1 MWHTIASWLLP
12 FRHFGFR
19 APRAVLALSRRA
31 CCARQRKVKLKGLGH
46 WSRDFIFP
54 EVGANQ
60 HWPYGLVD
68 AEGSEF
74 YARQLDGNFFADVK
88 NSDLF
93 LQALKED
100 AGEKQV
106 DADAHLKTVRLNAK
120 KFMQGSTIVDRESFI
135 QSLTDAIFEDGLL
148 TLVLGGKSV
157 GKSTVI
163 RSVVAN
169 FTQAKRSQRTVVF
182 TDMREMPAKDFFT
195 AVLSTAPPLMAFR
208 SAVSVAGTSIFRR
221 FLAGVLS
228 IVPKVGKLVSD
239 SLARLLDNMD
249 GKMKQEGFVS
259 LVRRAGKGIAII
271 VDEAN
276 IALPRD
282 DDLTEAKASRDA
294 LAEIISI
301 TKQNVKASVVLI
313 SSEHGY
319 PFKLAK
325 AGLNLA
331 DIQDVI
337 IAPEVPPNDMFKM
350 LTGHWGMGYRL
361 ARLFV
366 ATYGGSIHAVY
377 KALGNL
383 INNRKQFYPLGT
395 TSVPGIGNCMVK
407 AR

>member
-1 MWHTIASWLLP
+1 MKFLL
-12 FRHFGFR
+12 
-19 APRAVLALSRRA
+19 
-31 CCARQRKVKLKGLGH
+31 
-46 WSRDFIFP
+46 P

-68 AEGSEF
+68 AEGSKF
-74 YARQLDGNFFADVK
+74 YARQLNGDFFADVK
-88 NSDLF
+88 NSSFF

-100 AGEKQV
+100 AREKQV
-106 DADAHLKTVRLNAK
+106 DADAFLQSISNMADAFMAEEPRQIIDRLP
-120 KFMQGSTIVDRESFI
+120 FI
-135 QSLTDAIFEDGLL
+135 EAVKGAIRSKGKL
-148 TLVLGGKSV
+148 TLILGGKSV

-282 DDLTEAKASRDA
+282 DDLTEAKAARDA
-294 LAEIISI
+294 LAEIVSI
-301 TKQNVKASVVLI
+301 TKQNLKASVVLI

-319 PFKLAK
+319 PFKLAN
-325 AGLNLA
+325 AGLNLV
-331 DIQDVI
+331 DIKNIV
-337 IAPEVPPNDMFKM
+337 IAPEVPPNDMLQM
-350 LTGHWGMGYRL
+350 LENHWGMGHRL

-366 ATYGGSIHAVY
+366 ATYGGSIDAVY
-377 KALGNL
+377 TALGDLMN
-383 INNRKQFYPLGT
+383 KGDQFYPLGT

>member
-1 MWHTIASWLLP
+1 M
-12 FRHFGFR
+12 
-19 APRAVLALSRRA
+19 
-31 CCARQRKVKLKGLGH
+31 
-46 WSRDFIFP
+46 
-54 EVGANQ
+54 
-60 HWPYGLVD
+60 
-68 AEGSEF
+68 
-74 YARQLDGNFFADVK
+74 
-88 NSDLF
+88 
-93 LQALKED
+93 
-100 AGEKQV
+100 

-120 KFMQGSTIVDRESFI
+120 KFMKGNTIVDRKAFI

-163 RSVVAN
+163 QSVVAN

-208 SAVSVAGTSIFRR
+208 SAVSVAGTSIFIR

-239 SLARLLDNMD
+239 SLAKLLDNMD

-282 DDLTEAKASRDA
+282 DDLTEAKAARDA
-294 LAEIISI
+294 LAEIVSI
-301 TKQNVKASVVLI
+301 TKQTVKASVVLI

-325 AGLNLA
+325 AGLNLV
-331 DIQDVI
+331 DIKNII
-337 IAPEVPPNDMFKM
+337 IAPEVPPVDMFKM
-350 LTGHWGMGYRL
+350 LTGHWGMGHRL

-366 ATYGGSIHAVY
+366 ATYGGSIDAVY
-377 KALGNL
+377 TALGNL
-383 INNRKQFYPLGT
+383 INNRKQFYPLRT

>member
-1 MWHTIASWLLP
+1 MKLL
-12 FRHFGFR
+12 
-19 APRAVLALSRRA
+19 L
-31 CCARQRKVKLKGLGH
+31 
-46 WSRDFIFP
+46 P
-54 EVGANQ
+54 EVGANRP
-60 HWPYGLVD
+60 WPYGLVD
-68 AEGSEF
+68 AEGSKF
-74 YARQLDGNFFADVK
+74 YARQLNGDFFADVK
-88 NSDLF
+88 DDSLF
-93 LQALKED
+93 RQALETD
-100 AGEKQV
+100 AWEKQV
-106 DADAHLKTVRLNAK
+106 DADAHLKSVRLNANEFIK
-120 KFMQGSTIVDRESFI
+120 GSKIVDRSEFI
-135 QSLTDAIFEDGLL
+135 EALVKAVSEDGLL
-148 TLVLGGKSV
+148 TLILGGKSV

-163 RSVVAN
+163 QSVVAN

-208 SAVSVAGTSIFRR
+208 SAVSVAGTSIFIR
-221 FLAGVLS
+221 FLAGVLC

-239 SLARLLDNMD
+239 SLAKLLDKMD

-282 DDLTEAKASRDA
+282 DDLTEAKAARDA
-294 LAEIISI
+294 LAEIVSI

-325 AGLNLA
+325 AGLNLV
-331 DIQDVI
+331 DIKNIV
-337 IAPEVPPNDMFKM
+337 IAPEVPPNDMLQM
-350 LTGHWGMGYRL
+350 LKIHWGMGHRL

-366 ATYGGSIHAVY
+366 ATYGGSIDAVY
-377 KALGNL
+377 TALGNL

>member
-1 MWHTIASWLLP
+1 MKLL
-12 FRHFGFR
+12 
-19 APRAVLALSRRA
+19 L
-31 CCARQRKVKLKGLGH
+31 
-46 WSRDFIFP
+46 P

-60 HWPYGLVD
+60 HWPYGLVGD
-68 AEGSEF
+68 EKS
-74 YARQLDGNFFADVK
+74 YARQVDGNFFADVK
-88 NSDLF
+88 NSSFF
-93 LQALKED
+93 LKALKED

-106 DADAHLKTVRLNAK
+106 DADAHLKSVRLNAK
-120 KFMQGSTIVDRESFI
+120 KFMKGNTIVDRKAFI

-163 RSVVAN
+163 QSVVAN

-208 SAVSVAGTSIFRR
+208 SAVSVAGTSIFIR

-239 SLARLLDNMD
+239 SLAKLLDNMD

-282 DDLTEAKASRDA
+282 DDLTEAKAARDA
-294 LAEIISI
+294 LVQIVSI

-325 AGLNLA
+325 AGLNLV
-331 DIQDVI
+331 DIKNIV
-337 IAPEVPPNDMFKM
+337 IAPEVPPRDMFEM
-350 LTGHWGMGYRL
+350 LTDHWGMGHRL

-366 ATYGGSIHAVY
+366 ATYGGSIDAVY
-377 KALGNL
+377 TALGNL
-383 INNRKQFYPLGT
+383 INNREQFYPLGT

>member
-1 MWHTIASWLLP
+1 MKLL
-12 FRHFGFR
+12 
-19 APRAVLALSRRA
+19 L
-31 CCARQRKVKLKGLGH
+31 
-46 WSRDFIFP
+46 P

-60 HWPYGLVD
+60 HWPYGLVGD
-68 AEGSEF
+68 EKS
-74 YARQLDGNFFADVK
+74 YARQVDGNFFADVK
-88 NSDLF
+88 NSSFF
-93 LQALKED
+93 LKALKED

-106 DADAHLKTVRLNAK
+106 DADAHLKTVRLNAN
-120 KFMQGSTIVDRESFI
+120 KFMQGNTIVDRESFI

-163 RSVVAN
+163 QSVVAN

-208 SAVSVAGTSIFRR
+208 SAVSVAGTSIFIR

-282 DDLTEAKASRDA
+282 DDLTEAKAARDA
-294 LAEIISI
+294 LAEIVSI

-325 AGLNLA
+325 AGLNLV
-331 DIQDVI
+331 DIKNIV
-337 IAPEVPPNDMFKM
+337 IAPEVPPRDMFEM
-350 LTGHWGMGYRL
+350 LTGHWGMGHRL
-361 ARLFV
+361 AGLFV
-366 ATYGGSIHAVY
+366 ATYGGSIDAVY
-377 KALGNL
+377 TALGNL
-383 INNRKQFYPLGT
+383 MNKGDQFYPLRT
-395 TSVPGIGNCMVK
+395 ASVPGIGNCMVK

>member
-1 MWHTIASWLLP
+1 MKLL
-12 FRHFGFR
+12 
-19 APRAVLALSRRA
+19 L
-31 CCARQRKVKLKGLGH
+31 
-46 WSRDFIFP
+46 P

-60 HWPYGLVD
+60 HWPYGLVGD
-68 AEGSEF
+68 EKS
-74 YARQLDGNFFADVK
+74 YARQVDSNFFADVK
-88 NSDLF
+88 NSSFF
-93 LQALKED
+93 LKALKED

-120 KFMQGSTIVDRESFI
+120 KFMKGNTIVDRKAFI

-163 RSVVAN
+163 QSVVAN

-208 SAVSVAGTSIFRR
+208 SAVSVAGTSIFIR

-239 SLARLLDNMD
+239 SLAKLLDNMD

-282 DDLTEAKASRDA
+282 DDLTEAKAARDA
-294 LAEIISI
+294 LAEIVSI

-325 AGLNLA
+325 AGLNLV
-331 DIQDVI
+331 DIKNIV
-337 IAPEVPPNDMFKM
+337 IAPEVPPRDMFEM
-350 LTGHWGMGYRL
+350 LTDHWGMGHRL

-366 ATYGGSIHAVY
+366 ATYGGSIDAVY
-377 KALGNL
+377 TALGNL
-383 INNRKQFYPLGT
+383 MNKGDQFYPLRT
-395 TSVPGIGNCMVK
+395 TSVPGIGNCMGQ

>member
-1 MWHTIASWLLP
+1 MKLL
-12 FRHFGFR
+12 
-19 APRAVLALSRRA
+19 L
-31 CCARQRKVKLKGLGH
+31 
-46 WSRDFIFP
+46 P

-60 HWPYGLVD
+60 HWPYGLVGD
-68 AEGSEF
+68 EKS
-74 YARQLDGNFFADVK
+74 YARQVDGNFFADVK
-88 NSDLF
+88 NSSFF
-93 LQALKED
+93 LKALKED

-120 KFMQGSTIVDRESFI
+120 KFMKGNTIVDRKAFI

-163 RSVVAN
+163 QSVVAN

-208 SAVSVAGTSIFRR
+208 SAVSVAGTSIFIR

-239 SLARLLDNMD
+239 SLAKLLDNMD

-282 DDLTEAKASRDA
+282 DDLTEAKAARDA
-294 LAEIISI
+294 LAEIVSI
-301 TKQNVKASVVLI
+301 TKQTVKASVVLI

-325 AGLNLA
+325 AGLNLV
-331 DIQDVI
+331 DIKNII
-337 IAPEVPPNDMFKM
+337 IAPEVPPVDMFKM
-350 LTGHWGMGYRL
+350 LTGHWGMGHRL

-366 ATYGGSIHAVY
+366 ATYGGSIDAVY
-377 KALGNL
+377 TALGNL
-383 INNRKQFYPLGT
+383 INNRKQFYPLRT

>member
-1 MWHTIASWLLP
+1 MKLL
-12 FRHFGFR
+12 
-19 APRAVLALSRRA
+19 L
-31 CCARQRKVKLKGLGH
+31 
-46 WSRDFIFP
+46 P

-60 HWPYGLVD
+60 HWPYGLVGD
-68 AEGSEF
+68 EKS
-74 YARQLDGNFFADVK
+74 YARQVDGNFLADVK
-88 NSDLF
+88 NSSFF
-93 LQALKED
+93 LKALKED

-120 KFMQGSTIVDRESFI
+120 KFMQGNTIVDRESFI

-163 RSVVAN
+163 QSVVAN

-208 SAVSVAGTSIFRR
+208 SAVSVAGTSIFIR

-282 DDLTEAKASRDA
+282 DDLTEAKAARDA
-294 LAEIISI
+294 LAEIVSI
-301 TKQNVKASVVLI
+301 TKQNLKASVVLI

-325 AGLNLA
+325 ADLNLV
-331 DIQDVI
+331 DIKNII
-337 IAPEVPPNDMFKM
+337 IAPEVPPVDMFKM
-350 LTGHWGMGYRL
+350 LTDHWGMGHRL

-366 ATYGGSIHAVY
+366 ATYGGSIDAVY
-377 KALGNL
+377 TALGNL

>member
-1 MWHTIASWLLP
+1 MKLL
-12 FRHFGFR
+12 
-19 APRAVLALSRRA
+19 L
-31 CCARQRKVKLKGLGH
+31 
-46 WSRDFIFP
+46 P

-60 HWPYGLVD
+60 HWPYGLVGD
-68 AEGSEF
+68 EKS
-74 YARQLDGNFFADVK
+74 YARQVDGNFFADVK
-88 NSDLF
+88 NSSFF
-93 LQALKED
+93 LKALKED

-120 KFMQGSTIVDRESFI
+120 KFMKGNTIVDRKAFI

-163 RSVVAN
+163 QSVVAN

-208 SAVSVAGTSIFRR
+208 SAVSVAGTSIFIR

-239 SLARLLDNMD
+239 SLAKLLDNMD

-282 DDLTEAKASRDA
+282 DDLTEAKAARDA
-294 LAEIISI
+294 LAEIVSI

-325 AGLNLA
+325 AGLNLV
-331 DIQDVI
+331 DIKNIV
-337 IAPEVPPNDMFKM
+337 IAPEVPPRDMFEM
-350 LTGHWGMGYRL
+350 LTDHWGMGHRL

-366 ATYGGSIHAVY
+366 ATYGGSIDAVY
-377 KALGNL
+377 TALGNL
-383 INNRKQFYPLGT
+383 MNKGDQFYPLRT
-395 TSVPGIGNCMVK
+395 TSVPGIGNCMGQ

>member
-1 MWHTIASWLLP
+1 MKLL
-12 FRHFGFR
+12 
-19 APRAVLALSRRA
+19 L
-31 CCARQRKVKLKGLGH
+31 
-46 WSRDFIFP
+46 P

-68 AEGSEF
+68 AEGSKF
-74 YARQLDGNFFADVK
+74 YARQLNGDFFADVK
-88 NSDLF
+88 NSSFF

-100 AGEKQV
+100 AREKQV
-106 DADAHLKTVRLNAK
+106 DADAFLQSISNMADAFMAEEPRQIIDRLP
-120 KFMQGSTIVDRESFI
+120 FI
-135 QSLTDAIFEDGLL
+135 EAVKGAIRSKGKL
-148 TLVLGGKSV
+148 TLILGGKSV
-157 GKSTVI
+157 GKSTII

-208 SAVSVAGTSIFRR
+208 SAVSVAGTSIFIR

-282 DDLTEAKASRDA
+282 DDLTEAKAARDA
-294 LAEIISI
+294 LAEIVSI
-301 TKQNVKASVVLI
+301 TKQNLKASVVLI

-325 AGLNLA
+325 ADLNLV
-331 DIQDVI
+331 DIKNII
-337 IAPEVPPNDMFKM
+337 IAPEVPPVDMFKM
-350 LTGHWGMGYRL
+350 LTDHWGMGHRL

-366 ATYGGSIHAVY
+366 ATYGGSIDAVY
-377 KALGNL
+377 SALGNL

>member
-1 MWHTIASWLLP
+1 MKLL
-12 FRHFGFR
+12 
-19 APRAVLALSRRA
+19 L
-31 CCARQRKVKLKGLGH
+31 
-46 WSRDFIFP
+46 P

-60 HWPYGLVD
+60 HWPYGLVGD
-68 AEGSEF
+68 EKS
-74 YARQLDGNFFADVK
+74 YARQVDGNFFADVK
-88 NSDLF
+88 NSSFF
-93 LQALKED
+93 LKALKED

-120 KFMQGSTIVDRESFI
+120 KFMQGNTIVDRNAFI

-163 RSVVAN
+163 QSVVAN
-169 FTQAKRSQRTVVF
+169 FTQAKRSQRTVVL

-208 SAVSVAGTSIFRR
+208 SAVSVAGTSIFIR

-249 GKMKQEGFVS
+249 GKMKQEGFLS

-282 DDLTEAKASRDA
+282 DDLTEAKAARDA
-294 LAEIISI
+294 LAEIVSI

-325 AGLNLA
+325 AGLNLV
-331 DIQDVI
+331 DIKNIV
-337 IAPEVPPNDMFKM
+337 IAPEVPPRDMFEM
-350 LTGHWGMGYRL
+350 LTDHWGMGHRL
-361 ARLFV
+361 AHLFV
-366 ATYGGSIHAVY
+366 ATYGGSIDAVY
-377 KALGNL
+377 TALGNL
-383 INNRKQFYPLGT
+383 INNRKQFYPLRT
-395 TSVPGIGNCMVK
+395 ASVPGIGNCMVK

>member
-1 MWHTIASWLLP
+1 MKLL
-12 FRHFGFR
+12 
-19 APRAVLALSRRA
+19 L
-31 CCARQRKVKLKGLGH
+31 
-46 WSRDFIFP
+46 P

-60 HWPYGLVD
+60 HWPYGLVGD
-68 AEGSEF
+68 EKS
-74 YARQLDGNFFADVK
+74 YARQVDGNFFADVK
-88 NSDLF
+88 NSSFF
-93 LQALKED
+93 LKALKED

-120 KFMQGSTIVDRESFI
+120 KFMKGNTIVDRKAFI

-163 RSVVAN
+163 QSVVAN

-208 SAVSVAGTSIFRR
+208 SAVSVAGTSIFIR

-239 SLARLLDNMD
+239 SLAKLLDNMD

-282 DDLTEAKASRDA
+282 DDLTEAKAARDA
-294 LAEIISI
+294 LVQIVSI

-325 AGLNLA
+325 AGLNLV
-331 DIQDVI
+331 DIKNIV
-337 IAPEVPPNDMFKM
+337 IAPEVPPRDMFEM
-350 LTGHWGMGYRL
+350 LTDHWGMGHRL

-366 ATYGGSIHAVY
+366 ATYGGSIDAVY
-377 KALGNL
+377 TALGNL
-383 INNRKQFYPLGT
+383 INNREQFYPLGT

>member
-1 MWHTIASWLLP
+1 
-12 FRHFGFR
+12 
-19 APRAVLALSRRA
+19 
-31 CCARQRKVKLKGLGH
+31 
-46 WSRDFIFP
+46 
-54 EVGANQ
+54 VGANQ

-93 LQALKED
+93 VQALTED

-106 DADAHLKTVRLNAK
+106 DADAHLNSIDQKATQ
-120 KFMQGSTIVDRESFI
+120 FMKGEPNEPRKIVDRESFVDN
-135 QSLTDAIFEDGLL
+135 LTDAISRDGKL

-182 TDMREMPAKDFFT
+182 TDTREMPAKDFFT

-208 SAVSVAGTSIFRR
+208 SAVSVAGTSIFIR

-239 SLARLLDNMD
+239 SLAKLLDNMD

-271 VDEAN
+271 VNEAN
-276 IALPRD
+276 LALPRD
-282 DDLTEAKASRDA
+282 DDRTEAKTARDA
-294 LAEIISI
+294 LAEIVSI
-301 TKQNVKASVVLI
+301 TKQNLQASVVLI

-325 AGLNLA
+325 ANLRLD
-331 DIQDVI
+331 DIDNVI
-337 IAPEVPPNDMFKM
+337 IAPEVPPNDMFRV
-350 LTGHWGMGYRL
+350 LTDHWGMGRRL

-366 ATYGGSIHAVY
+366 ATYGGSTRAVY

-383 INNRKQFYPLGT
+383 INDRKQFYPLGT
-395 TSVPGIGNCMVK
+395 TSVPGIGICLDQ
-407 AR
+407 ARGGRF